1 MHDVKV
7 TTAAELDR
15 MTMAE
20 RQAHLEASVVRDLS
34 KVPEPFLAK
43 IRARLQE
50 RIDTQ
55 PHGE

>member
-20 RQAHLEASVVRDLS
+20 RQAHLEASIVRDPS
-34 KVPEPFLAK
+34 KVSEPFLAK
-43 IRARLQE
+43 VRARLQE
-50 RIDTQ
+50 RINTQ